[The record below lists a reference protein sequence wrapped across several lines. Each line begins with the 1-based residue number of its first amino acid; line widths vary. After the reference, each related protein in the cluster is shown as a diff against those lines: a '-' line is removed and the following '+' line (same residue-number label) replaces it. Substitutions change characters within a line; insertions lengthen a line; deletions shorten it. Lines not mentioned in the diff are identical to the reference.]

1 MLKDTPSRP
10 PGQPH
15 SDRQPE
21 TSRPNNTA
29 IPFKPNCDIFS
40 IRAIFDAL
48 EKDFAALLERKF
60 RRLRALDTLLGSQAL
75 FDDKTGKAARIHRK
89 REALKEEMDVLF
101 AMRDYLKNLTGFA
114 LESWAALSDAY
125 TAERLKLEQEI
136 ENLRTK
142 YLDALHDQSDILAMW
157 NSDLKRQNASRL

>member
-1 MLKDTPSRP
+1 MLKYTPSRP

-15 SDRQPE
+15 SDRQHDA
-21 TSRPNNTA
+21 SRPADATSA
-29 IPFKPNCDIFS
+29 FKPNCDIFG

-48 EKDFAALLERKF
+48 EKDFATLLERKF

-75 FDDKTGKAARIHRK
+75 FDDKTGKAARIQRK
-89 REALKEEMDVLF
+89 REALKVEMDVLF
-101 AMRDYLKNLTGFA
+101 AMRDYLKNLTAFA

-136 ENLRTK
+136 ENLRTE
-142 YLDALHDQSDILAMW
+142 YLEALHEQSDILAMW